1 MADQDPVLE
10 EAKRIMARLVSAPP
24 TPHAEMKVVKKRW
37 SGSKVEKR
45 TVPDT

>member
-24 TPHAEMKVVKKRW
+24 KPHSEMKVEKKRE
-37 SGSKVEKR
+37 SGSKVRKR
-45 TVPDT
+45 TVPET